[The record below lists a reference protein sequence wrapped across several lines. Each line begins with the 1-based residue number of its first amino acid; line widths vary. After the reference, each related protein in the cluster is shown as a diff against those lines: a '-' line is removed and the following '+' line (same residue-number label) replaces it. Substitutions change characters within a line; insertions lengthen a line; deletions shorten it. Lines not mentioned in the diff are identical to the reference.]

1 VVAASEDF
9 AAVLDSLIVCKF
21 LRKCFTDFYPEAAEI
36 LVAVTGWEYTGAD
49 LRQAGERIH
58 TVKKLFN
65 VRERW
70 QPEDD
75 WLPERLL
82 SEALPTGVGSGVGL
96 SRDEL
101 RDMLGGYYEARQ
113 WDGRGSVPEWKV
125 ETLGIAAAATE
136 GHRCPVTRPAAS

>member
-1 VVAASEDF
+1 
-9 AAVLDSLIVCKF
+9 
-21 LRKCFTDFYPEAAEI
+21 
-36 LVAVTGWEYTGAD
+36 
-49 LRQAGERIH
+49 
-58 TVKKLFN
+58 VKKLFN

-113 WDGRGSVPEWKV
+113 WNERGFVPEWKIQ
-125 ETLGIAAAATE
+125 ELGIAAAPKE
-136 GHRCPVTRPAAS
+136 GHRCPATRPAAS